1 MQVRWKVRQQPR
13 EEPTLKPPPKASG
26 AASLRSPGADVGD
39 PRVPCCAQHA
49 VRCTSH
55 ALDAVRRML
64 HGLRRTAGA
73 GKKGMSIVSR
83 MFTSKE
89 GRTDS
94 GGYIHVRLQHATCNM
109 QHGSTPAAVASRM

>member
-1 MQVRWKVRQQPR
+1 
-13 EEPTLKPPPKASG
+13 
-26 AASLRSPGADVGD
+26 
-39 PRVPCCAQHA
+39 
-49 VRCTSH
+49 
-55 ALDAVRRML
+55 ML

-94 GGYIHVRLQHATCNM
+94 GGYIHVRLQHPNIQRAACNM
-109 QHGSTPAAVASRM
+109 RRGSTPAAVASRLSSGRIGYA

>member
-1 MQVRWKVRQQPR
+1 
-13 EEPTLKPPPKASG
+13 
-26 AASLRSPGADVGD
+26 
-39 PRVPCCAQHA
+39 
-49 VRCTSH
+49 
-55 ALDAVRRML
+55 ML

-94 GGYIHVRLQHATCNM
+94 GGYIHVRLQHPASNM
-109 QHGSTPAAVASRM
+109 QHATWVDSGGRCIPHVIREDRLHMSTLSTMEYPEYHGVP